1 MDSAPLLEFNS
12 ETKYPI
18 IDLKPTMAW
27 AVLLHQKQ
35 IILFYHQTKQKL
47 YTQISYCVLVK
58 LVCGSYT
65 N

>member
-35 IILFYHQTKQKL
+35 KILFYYQTRKEL
-47 YTQISYCVLVK
+47 YTQISYRVLV
-58 LVCGSYT
+58 
-65 N
+65 